1 MQPTDVVFQ
10 VRERMTYVGSV
21 LEEFVELDEQAV
33 PIKWNLANIS
43 RHIYFWK
50 YLQDFIKWNLA
61 NISNLM
67 PDKSAMLVST
77 NQQIQQHCRRRKVQ
91 WANISWKISD
101 KYEPKFQD
109 LLIFGC
115 VYSLDYLS
123 FPILV
128 LWKNLPII
136 SVRHLSRNLKSRT

>member
-1 MQPTDVVFQ
+1 MQPTYGTLQ

-21 LEEFVELDEQAV
+21 LEEFVELDEQVV
-33 PIKWNLANIS
+33 P
-43 RHIYFWK
+43 
-50 YLQDFIKWNLA
+50 IKWNLA

-67 PDKSAMLVST
+67 PDKSAMLLST
-77 NQQIQQHCRRRKVQ
+77 NPTLPRTESSMSKYFLKDFH
-91 WANISWKISD
+91 AD

-136 SVRHLSRNLKSRT
+136 SVRHLSRNLKAEHNVMRHFSTFINLNVMFIFGPNFL

>member
-1 MQPTDVVFQ
+1 MQPTDEVFQ

-21 LEEFVELDEQAV
+21 LEEFVELDEQVV
-33 PIKWNLANIS
+33 PIKWKDHGNT
-43 RHIYFWK
+43 
-50 YLQDFIKWNLA
+50 
-61 NISNLM
+61 SNLN

-77 NQQIQQHCRRRKVQ
+77 NPPLPLRTELSSMSKYFLKDFH
-91 WANISWKISD
+91 AD

-136 SVRHLSRNLKSRT
+136 SVRHLSRNLKKRNIMWWGIFQHLLT